1 MWSSRSIVV
10 LYSAVRKI
18 LTKARQLV
26 DVKKDD
32 GFAALHLAALNGHL
46 KTAEAL
52 IDVVS
57 FMSLAVFNP
66 LTPTVVIRVQL
77 AIKHLMPD
85 RVKPSFVIFDIRVL

>member
-1 MWSSRSIVV
+1 MWSSSSVVV

-57 FMSLAVFNP
+57 SLLSLSVFNP
-66 LTPTVVIRVQL
+66 LTPTIAIWAQL
-77 AIKHLMPD
+77 
-85 RVKPSFVIFDIRVL
+85 